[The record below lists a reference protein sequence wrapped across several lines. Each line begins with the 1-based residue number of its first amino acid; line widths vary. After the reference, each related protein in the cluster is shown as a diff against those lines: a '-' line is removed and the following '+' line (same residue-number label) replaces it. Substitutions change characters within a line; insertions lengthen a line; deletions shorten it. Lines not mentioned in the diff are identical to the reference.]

1 MYDNKTFISVKE
13 IQETLQYAT
22 YIRVIQS
29 QSLMVSCDK
38 YKPQKAVRFST
49 LLQK

>member
-1 MYDNKTFISVKE
+1 MGSIVGLLGTLSKLELEPE
-13 IQETLQYAT
+13 I
-22 YIRVIQS
+22 IRVIQS
-29 QSLMVSCDK
+29 QSLMVSCNK